1 MNQPQN
7 NYKYSLQ
14 EVHDLLIKR
23 DLEDA
28 EISKNNR
35 SNLLEKGMT
44 AIEPKRFI
52 KVDTGI
58 IVGIENVVRH
68 ITEQIFEDDKVI
80 SLQGLSGVGKSS
92 TSKAL
97 KHNINGL
104 SFSFGEIFRYLA
116 YKHYL
121 HGIDDFNEI
130 LEPIHYRQIENNLCL
145 FCVEDNITHE
155 LSRHLT
161 EPLLVSKVPS
171 VAAQTQ
177 DIAIRFVKK
186 EIERI
191 SSENSCKIIIEGR
204 DFTLDFLPCD
214 LRIELYADPMIRA
227 KRRLNQDID

>member
-14 EVHDLLIKR
+14 EVHDLLVRR

-35 SNLLEKGMT
+35 ANLFDKGMT

-52 KVDTGI
+52 KVNTGE
-58 IVGIENVVRH
+58 IVGIDNVVRYL
-68 ITEQIFEDDKVI
+68 IEKILKDDQII

-92 TSKAL
+92 TAKAL
-97 KHNINGL
+97 KHSLNGL

-116 YKHYL
+116 YKHYF
-121 HGIDDFNEI
+121 HDINDFNEI
-130 LEPIHYRQIENNLCL
+130 IEPIYYQQIENNLCL
-145 FCVEDNITHE
+145 FCAKENITHE

-161 EPLLVSKVPS
+161 EPSLVSKVPS

-177 DIAIRFVKK
+177 DIAIQFVKR
-186 EIERI
+186 EMERI
-191 SSENSCKIIIEGR
+191 IAESNCKIIIEGR
-204 DFTLDFLPCD
+204 DYTLDFLPSD